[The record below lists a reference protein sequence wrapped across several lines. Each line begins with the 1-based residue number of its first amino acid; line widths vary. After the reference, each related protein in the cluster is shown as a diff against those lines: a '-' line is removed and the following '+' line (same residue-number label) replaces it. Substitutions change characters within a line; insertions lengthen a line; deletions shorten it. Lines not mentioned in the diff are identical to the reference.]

1 MEVST
6 MNRILK
12 LFIPK
17 PATLANYAAKGIQE
31 AINGSG
37 KEELIAKY
45 SNLAN
50 NATDVQKFITSIL
63 LDGKIDDI
71 ERDDIAKKIEPL
83 MKTLVEF
90 I

>member
-50 NATDVQKFITSIL
+50 KATEVQKFVTSIL

-71 ERDDIAKKIEPL
+71 EREDIAKKIEPL
-83 MKTLVEF
+83 MKTLIDF

>member
-1 MEVST
+1 
-6 MNRILK
+6 MNRIIK

-17 PATLANYAAKGIQE
+17 PATLASYASKGIQE

-37 KEELIAKY
+37 KEQLIAKY
-45 SNLAN
+45 SNLADK
-50 NATDVQKFITSIL
+50 ATEVQKFITSIL

-71 ERDDIAKKIEPL
+71 EREDIAKKIEPL
-83 MKTLVEF
+83 MKVIVDF

>member
-12 LFIPK
+12 IFLPK
-17 PATLANYAAKGIQE
+17 PATLANYAAKGVQE

-50 NATDVQKFITSIL
+50 KATEVQKFVTSIL

-71 ERDDIAKKIEPL
+71 EREDISKKIEPL
-83 MKTLVEF
+83 MKTLIDF

>member
-1 MEVST
+1 

-17 PATLANYAAKGIQE
+17 PATLANYASKGIQE

-37 KEELIAKY
+37 KEELISKY

-50 NATDVQKFITSIL
+50 KATEVQKFVTSIL

-83 MKTLVEF
+83 MKVLIDF

>member
-6 MNRILK
+6 MNSILK
-12 LFIPK
+12 IFLPK
-17 PATLANYAAKGIQE
+17 PATLANYAAKGVQE

-50 NATDVQKFITSIL
+50 KATDVQKFVTSIL
-63 LDGKIDDI
+63 LDGRIDDI
-71 ERDDIAKKIEPL
+71 ERSDIAKKIEPL
-83 MKTLVEF
+83 MKTLVDF